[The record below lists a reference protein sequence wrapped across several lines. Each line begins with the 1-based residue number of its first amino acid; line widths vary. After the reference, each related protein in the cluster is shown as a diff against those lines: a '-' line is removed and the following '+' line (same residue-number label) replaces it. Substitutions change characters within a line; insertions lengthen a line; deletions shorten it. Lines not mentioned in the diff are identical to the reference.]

1 MKDKILALDLGST
14 GIKVA
19 IFNADAVLLG
29 SKYGEYM
36 TEYPGPN
43 MALQSP
49 DDWWEYFCE
58 ASKAL
63 LRENNIDADEI
74 ACIAPSGQM
83 SALIPID
90 KDQNLLMNPCQIWAD
105 MRTTEQ
111 VREIAEANGGQE
123 NVYYHTGIGLTE
135 ETFTGYK
142 ILWFRENLPELFE
155 KTALYLQPKEY
166 IGMKLTGNTATDP
179 SDASETVM
187 MDIKNKTW
195 SKKILSDI
203 GITEAQLPPI
213 KKSYDLLGYVT
224 KEAALEAGLAEGT
237 PVCVGGGD
245 VAIATLGAGVSR
257 PGEAYMYIGSGSWV
271 GMSSEKP
278 VLDYEKR
285 VACIRSTTTE
295 GYVPHE
301 VGFSGGLSQQWAREL
316 INNIPGIGSKMT
328 YEQMNQMAA
337 DSSVG
342 ASGLI
347 FLPYL
352 RGGGA
357 PTQNINARG
366 GFIGL
371 EPRHSY
377 GDMCRSILEGVAF
390 LLRESLETLDELSQE
405 EIKEVYLI
413 GGGSKGELWKQII
426 ADVIQ
431 RPVVCT
437 SMKQEANTWGAA
449 KLGGVCVGL
458 WKDFEEAQ
466 ALVKRES
473 VSYPDPSVKEL
484 YDSLYKVFLDTYDSL
499 VPVFDKLA
507 ECRLSID
514 NYVKQ
519 NTSVK

>member
-1 MKDKILALDLGST
+1 MKDKIMALDLGST

-19 IFNADAVLLG
+19 IFDKEANILG
-29 SKYGEYM
+29 SKYGEYK

-49 DDWWEYFCE
+49 KDWWIYFCQ

-63 LRENNIDADEI
+63 LEENQIDPAEI

-90 KDQNLLMNPCQIWAD
+90 QTGELLMDPCQIWAD
-105 MRTTEQ
+105 MRCTDQ
-111 VREIAEANGGQE
+111 VREIAEKNDGQE
-123 NVYYHTGIGLTE
+123 NVYNHTGIGLTE

-142 ILWFRENLPELFE
+142 ILWFRENMPELFE

-166 IGMKLTGNTATDP
+166 IGMKLTGKVATDP

-187 MDIKNKTW
+187 MDIKKRTW
-195 SKKILSDI
+195 SRKILSDI
-203 GITEAQLPPI
+203 GIDETKLPEI

-224 KEAALEAGLAEGT
+224 EQAAKETGLVPGT

-245 VAIATLGAGVSR
+245 VAIATLGAGVSK

-271 GMSSEKP
+271 GMCSEMP
-278 VLDYEKR
+278 LLDYEKR
-285 VACIRSTTTE
+285 VACICSTTTD

-316 INNIPGIGSKMT
+316 INKIPEIDHKIT
-328 YEQMNQMAA
+328 YEEMNRLAES
-337 DSSVG
+337 SSVG

-371 EPRHSY
+371 EPRHDY
-377 GDMCRSILEGVAF
+377 GDMCRAILEGVAF
-390 LLRESLETLDELSQE
+390 ILRESLETLDGLSQE

-413 GGGSKGELWKQII
+413 GGGSKGSLWKQII

-458 WKDFEEAQ
+458 WKSFDEAQ
-466 ALVKRES
+466 EMVRRES
-473 VSYPDPSVKEL
+473 VSYPDPDKKEL
-484 YDSLYKVFLDTYDSL
+484 YDALYRVFLHTYDSL
-499 VPVFDKLA
+499 VPVFDELA
-507 ECRLSID
+507 ECRLMID
-514 NYVKQ
+514 RYVRECK
-519 NTSVK
+519 